1 MTKDEIRAIR
11 ERAGKASEGPWESHG
26 DSPGKPPMVWDNSG
40 DAIVSQ
46 MPNGRPYFEPE
57 DADFIAH
64 ARTDVPALCDAVEE
78 ARKVLRESL
87 SIADEAGLIGP
98 AIEVGT
104 VDSDTQAWI
113 DRLRAWENNLRRALG
128 ES

>member
-57 DADFIAH
+57 DANFIAH

-78 ARKVLRESL
+78 ARKVLRKVIE
-87 SIADEAGLIGP
+87 IEGPGL
-98 AIEVGT
+98 
-104 VDSDTQAWI
+104 DT
-113 DRLRAWENNLRRALG
+113 LRRRGNAGDIFHALG
-128 ES
+128 EE

>member
-1 MTKDEIRAIR
+1 MTDAEIRAIR
-11 ERAGKASEGPWESHG
+11 ERARLFLHRPFMRDDKAMTNHL
-26 DSPGKPPMVWDNSG
+26 
-40 DAIVSQ
+40 
-46 MPNGRPYFEPE
+46 
-57 DADFIAH
+57 
-64 ARTDVPALCDAVEE
+64 RTDVPALCDAVEE

-128 ES
+128 EEK